1 MRHNFPPLNAL
12 KVFEVAARHQSFSK
26 AAQELFVTQGAVSK
40 QIQSLEQYL
49 EQPLF
54 HREQG
59 GLTLTDA
66 GKLYLP
72 TISEAMESIQSATA
86 LIKQSVADTNA
97 LLINTTPS
105 FSTLW
110 LIPKLKLIKARFPD
124 LTLQVTSTHS
134 DNILSA
140 ESDVIIRCLPISP
153 SQDPESLLVA
163 EELVAV
169 ISPERLQDAPIR
181 EAKDILNHPLIL
193 HTTRP
198 QLWTRFLSHYLAEGY
213 RTPQFSDGFEHF
225 FMSMEAVKRG
235 QGIGLLPSFLAGD
248 FIEKG
253 ELVNPMQIKF
263 MSGYGYYFSVP
274 VHKRSNARVVELTR
288 WMKQRLAE
296 SG

>member
-1 MRHNFPPLNAL
+1 MRHNFPPMNAL
-12 KVFEVAARHQSFSK
+12 KVFEVAARHLSFSK
-26 AAQELFVTQGAVSK
+26 AAEELFVTQGAVSK

-54 HREQG
+54 HREKG
-59 GLTLTDA
+59 GLNLTDA

-72 TISEAMESIQSATA
+72 TIAEAMESIQSATA
-86 LIKQSVADTNA
+86 LIKQSVADSNS

-110 LIPKLKLIKARFPD
+110 LIPKLKRIKEQFPD

-134 DNILSA
+134 ENILST

-153 SQDPESLLVA
+153 NLDPESLLVA

-169 ISPERLQDAPIR
+169 ISQERLQDSPIR

-198 QLWTRFLSHYLAEGY
+198 QLWTSFLSHYLAEDY
-213 RTPQFSDGFEHF
+213 RAPQFSDGFEHF

-248 FIEKG
+248 LIEKG

-274 VHKRSNARVVELTR
+274 VHKRSNVRVVELTR
-288 WMKQRLAE
+288 WMKEMLA
-296 SG
+296 S

>member
-1 MRHNFPPLNAL
+1 MRHNFPPMNAL
-12 KVFEVAARHQSFSK
+12 KVFEVAARHLSFSK
-26 AAQELFVTQGAVSK
+26 AAEELFVTQGAVSK

-54 HREQG
+54 HREKG

-72 TISEAMESIQSATA
+72 TVAEAMESIQSATA
-86 LIKQSVADTNA
+86 LIKQSVADSNS

-110 LIPKLKLIKARFPD
+110 LIPKLKRIKEQFPD

-134 DNILSA
+134 ENILST

-153 SQDPESLLVA
+153 NLDPESLLVA

-169 ISPERLQDAPIR
+169 ISQERLQASPIR

-198 QLWTRFLSHYLAEGY
+198 QLWTSFLSHYLAEDY
-213 RTPQFSDGFEHF
+213 RAPQFSDGFEHF

-248 FIEKG
+248 LIEKG

-274 VHKRSNARVVELTR
+274 VHKRSNVRVVELTR
-288 WMKQRLAE
+288 WMKEMLA
-296 SG
+296 S

>member
-1 MRHNFPPLNAL
+1 MRHNFPPMNAL
-12 KVFEVAARHQSFSK
+12 KVFEVAARHLSFSK
-26 AAQELFVTQGAVSK
+26 AAEELFVTQGAVSK

-54 HREQG
+54 HREKG
-59 GLTLTDA
+59 RLSLTDA

-72 TISEAMESIQSATA
+72 TISEAMDNIQSTTA
-86 LIKQSVADTNA
+86 LIKQSVANSNA

-110 LIPKLKLIKARFPD
+110 LIPQLNNIKAQFPD

-169 ISPERLQDAPIR
+169 ISRERLQSSPMNA
-181 EAKDILNHPLIL
+181 ATDILNHPLIL

-198 QLWTRFLSHYLAEGY
+198 QLWTRFLSHYLAEDY
-213 RTPQFSDGFEHF
+213 RPPQFSDGYEHF
-225 FMSMEAVKRG
+225 FMSMEAAKRG
-235 QGIGLLPSFLAGD
+235 QGIALLPTFLAGD
-248 FIEKG
+248 LIEKG
-253 ELVNPMQIKF
+253 ELVNPMQIRF

-274 VHKRSNARVVELTR
+274 VHKRNNVRVVELTR
-288 WMKQRLAE
+288 WMKERLA
-296 SG
+296 G

>member
-1 MRHNFPPLNAL
+1 MRHNFPPMNAL
-12 KVFEVAARHQSFSK
+12 KVFEVAARHLSFSK
-26 AAQELFVTQGAVSK
+26 AAEELFVTQGAVSK

-54 HREQG
+54 HREKG

-72 TISEAMESIQSATA
+72 TVAEAMESIQSATA
-86 LIKQSVADTNA
+86 LIKQSVADSNS

-110 LIPKLKLIKARFPD
+110 LIPKLKRIKEQFPD

-134 DNILSA
+134 ENILST

-153 SQDPESLLVA
+153 NLDPESLLVA

-169 ISPERLQDAPIR
+169 ISQERLQDSPIT

-198 QLWTRFLSHYLAEGY
+198 QLWTSFLSHYLAEDY
-213 RTPQFSDGFEHF
+213 RAPQFSDGFEHF

-248 FIEKG
+248 LIEKG

-274 VHKRSNARVVELTR
+274 VHKRSNVRVVELTR
-288 WMKQRLAE
+288 WMKEMLA
-296 SG
+296 G